1 MKIIKRV
8 ELTDK
13 EYEIVCIKC
22 TSTLGVTIA
31 DLMIYKDID
40 QDDGLHTWCVGI
52 TCPVCNRRQ
61 ETKVVAVDDVLE
73 YERWRANQTPAD
85 TK

>member
-31 DLMIYKDID
+31 DLKSYKDVD
-40 QDDGLHTWCVGI
+40 RDGDPYDCVGI
-52 TCPVCNRRQ
+52 TCPVCGKRQ
-61 ETKVVAVDDVLE
+61 QTNVVPLNDVLE
-73 YERWRANQTPAD
+73 YERWRVSQTAAN